1 MTKAPSAPCPSFA
14 LSLLGRFE
22 LTGPHGVV
30 ALPNKKLA
38 ALLAYLACTAPQ
50 PQHREKLSTLL
61 WGSHFDA
68 QAKQNLRQA
77 LFKLRQVLG
86 QDALRSDGEFISLN
100 AAVVACDVQQFEELV
115 GKDSREPLS
124 AATDLY
130 RGRFVD
136 DIGLHEE
143 GWSEWLARERERLS
157 ELAVGAMVALGE
169 HELSDGRIGHALL
182 AGQRANALNSMRED
196 AHRLIMCAL
205 SAAGRNAEALKYYQ
219 SVVTLLKQ
227 ELGTAPDAATN
238 LLASELRKVQEQ
250 KTSPA
255 ASEFAAELP
264 RQAEYTIGND
274 KPTVAVLPFR
284 NMGGDTEQEYF
295 ADGVTADIIT
305 ALSRFR
311 ELVVIAAG
319 SSFALRDKGMTSQQ
333 IAQQLGVHYVL
344 SGHIRKAG
352 NRIRVSA
359 ELTHA
364 GSEAQVWS
372 NRYDRP
378 LVDIFD
384 LQDDVSS
391 SVAAV
396 VDPVVRSAEI
406 ERARRKPP
414 ADLSAYDLYL
424 RGLHHLWGGT
434 REGVIKAI
442 DLLRQSLS
450 LDRERTATL
459 AALAWGLV
467 MAPPLGADTS
477 ADATAEA
484 LGLARR
490 AVEQDGGDAFA
501 HAVYGFT
508 LFGPAGDN
516 DQGRI
521 HAREAAR
528 LNPSSAFAW
537 GVLGMIDSMGGDYA
551 NAVVCLHL
559 SLVLSP
565 DDRMLHLW
573 MTGLTASYFALG
585 QYEEGI
591 AWARKSVGHNPSN
604 GTGHR
609 MLAANLVGAGRVE
622 EAREVTRIRDAAQK
636 TTIRDLRAMRFF
648 KRHETLERYLSA
660 QQVAGVAD

>member
-1 MTKAPSAPCPSFA
+1 MTETAPAPSPSFTLA
-14 LSLLGRFE
+14 LLGRFE
-22 LTGPHGVV
+22 LIGPDGAVS
-30 ALPNKKLA
+30 LPNKKLA
-38 ALLAYLACTAPQ
+38 GLLAYLACTAPQ

-61 WGSHFDA
+61 WGSHFEA

-86 QDALRSDGEFISLN
+86 QSALRSDGEFISLN
-100 AAVVACDVQQFEELV
+100 AVVITCDVPQFERLV
-115 GKDSREPLS
+115 RKGSRDALT
-124 AATDLY
+124 AAADLY
-130 RGRFVD
+130 RGRLVD
-136 DIGLHEE
+136 DIAVNAE
-143 GWSEWLARERERLS
+143 GWSEWLAGERERLS
-157 ELAVGAMVALGE
+157 ELAVGAMVALGDQ
-169 HELSDGRIGHALL
+169 ELSDGRAGDALL

-196 AHRLIMCAL
+196 AHRLIMRAL

-219 SVVTLLKQ
+219 AVVALLKQ
-227 ELGTAPDAATN
+227 ELGTAPDATTSA
-238 LLASELRKVQEQ
+238 LAAELRKVQEH
-250 KTSPA
+250 KIVLPA
-255 ASEFAAELP
+255 AEPTADLSH
-264 RQAEYTIGND
+264 QAEHVFGND
-274 KPTVAVLPFR
+274 RPSVAVLPFR
-284 NMGGDTEQEYF
+284 NMGDETEQDYF

-319 SSFALRDKGMTSQQ
+319 SSFALRDKGMTSRQN
-333 IAQQLGVHYVL
+333 AQQLGAQYVL

-359 ELTHA
+359 ELTHT

-396 VDPVVRSAEI
+396 VDPAVRSAEI

-414 ADLSAYDLYL
+414 TDLSAYDLYL

-434 REGVIKAI
+434 REGIVKAI
-442 DLLRQSLS
+442 DLLRRSLS
-450 LDRERTATL
+450 LDQERTATL

-467 MAPPLGADTS
+467 MAPPLGANMS
-477 ADATAEA
+477 ADAASEA
-484 LGLARR
+484 VGLARR
-490 AVEQDGGDAFA
+490 AVEQDSGDAFA

-521 HAREAAR
+521 HASEAAR

-551 NAVVCLHL
+551 NALACLHR

-565 DDRMLHLW
+565 EDSMLLMW

-585 QYEEGI
+585 QYEEGV
-591 AWARKSVGHNPSN
+591 AWARKSVRHNPSN

-609 MLAANLVGAGRVE
+609 MLAANLVGVGRLE
-622 EAREVTRIRDAAQK
+622 EAREVTRVRDAAQK

-648 KRHETLERYLSA
+648 KQHEALERYLSA
-660 QQVAGVAD
+660 QQIAGVAD

>member
-1 MTKAPSAPCPSFA
+1 MTETASAPGPSFS

-22 LTGPHGVV
+22 LTGTDGAVS
-30 ALPNKKLA
+30 LPNRKLA
-38 ALLAYLACTAPQ
+38 GLLAYLACTAPQ
-50 PQHREKLSTLL
+50 RQRREKLSTLL

-86 QDALRSDGEFISLN
+86 QSALRSDGEFISLN
-100 AAVVACDVQQFEELV
+100 AAVITCDVPQFERLV
-115 GKDSREPLS
+115 RKSSRDALT
-124 AATDLY
+124 AAADLY
-130 RGRFVD
+130 RGRLVD
-136 DIGLHEE
+136 DILVNEE
-143 GWSEWLARERERLS
+143 GWSEWLAGERERLS

-169 HELSDGRIGHALL
+169 HELSEGRAGDALL

-196 AHRLIMCAL
+196 AHRLIMRAL
-205 SAAGRNAEALKYYQ
+205 SAVGRNAEALKYYRA
-219 SVVTLLKQ
+219 VVVLLKQ
-227 ELGTAPDAATN
+227 ELGTGPDATTN
-238 LLASELRKVQEQ
+238 ALAAELRKVQEQ
-250 KTSPA
+250 KIAPPA
-255 ASEFAAELP
+255 DLSH
-264 RQAEYTIGND
+264 QAEHVFGND
-274 KPTVAVLPFR
+274 RPSVAVLPFR
-284 NMGGDTEQEYF
+284 NMGGDTEQDYF

-319 SSFALRDKGMTSQQ
+319 SSFALRDKGMTSRQ
-333 IAQQLGVHYVL
+333 IAQQLGAQYVL
-344 SGHIRKAG
+344 SGHIRKAA

-359 ELTHA
+359 ELTHT

-378 LVDIFD
+378 LIDIFD

-396 VDPVVRSAEI
+396 VDPAVRSAEI

-414 ADLSAYDLYL
+414 TDLSAYDLYL

-434 REGVIKAI
+434 REGIVKAI
-442 DLLRQSLS
+442 DLLRRSLS
-450 LDRERTATL
+450 LDQERTATL

-467 MAPPLGADTS
+467 MAPPLGANMP
-477 ADATAEA
+477 ADAASEA
-484 LGLARR
+484 VGLARR
-490 AVEQDGGDAFA
+490 AVEQDSGDAFA

-521 HAREAAR
+521 HASEAAR

-551 NAVVCLHL
+551 NALACLHR

-565 DDRMLHLW
+565 EDSMLHMW

-585 QYEEGI
+585 QHEEGV
-591 AWARKSVGHNPSN
+591 AWARKSVRHNPSN

-609 MLAANLVGAGRVE
+609 MLAANLVGVGRLE
-622 EAREVTRIRDAAQK
+622 EAREVTRVRDAAQK

-648 KRHETLERYLSA
+648 KQHDALERYLSA
-660 QQVAGVAD
+660 QQIAGVAE

>member
-1 MTKAPSAPCPSFA
+1 MTEAPSAPCPSFA

-22 LTGPHGVV
+22 LTGPNGVV
-30 ALPNKKLA
+30 SLPNKKLA

-77 LFKLRQVLG
+77 LFKLRQALG
-86 QDALRSDGEFISLN
+86 QSALRSDGEFISLN
-100 AAVVACDVQQFEELV
+100 AAVVACDVWQFEELV
-115 GKDSREPLS
+115 GKGSREPLS

-130 RGRFVD
+130 RGRLVD
-136 DIGLHEE
+136 DIGVNEE
-143 GWSEWLARERERLS
+143 GWSEWLAGERERLS

-169 HELSDGRIGHALL
+169 YELSEGRVGHALL
-182 AGQRANALNSMRED
+182 AGQRANALNSLRED
-196 AHRLIMCAL
+196 AHRLIMRAL
-205 SAAGRNAEALKYYQ
+205 STAGRTAEALKYYQ
-219 SVVTLLKQ
+219 AVVTLLKQ
-227 ELGTAPDAATN
+227 ELGTGPDVATN
-238 LLASELRKVQEQ
+238 SLAAELRKVQEQ
-250 KTSPA
+250 KIVPA
-255 ASEFAAELP
+255 AGEIAAELP
-264 RQAEYTIGND
+264 HQAEHMIGND

-295 ADGVTADIIT
+295 ADGITADIIT

-333 IAQQLGVHYVL
+333 IAQQLGVQYVL

-359 ELTHA
+359 ELTHT

-414 ADLSAYDLYL
+414 TDLSAYDLYL

-450 LDRERTATL
+450 LDQERTATL

-467 MAPPLGADTS
+467 MAPPLGANTS
-477 ADATAEA
+477 PDATAEA

-521 HAREAAR
+521 HASEAAR

-551 NAVVCLHL
+551 NAVVCLHR

-585 QYEEGI
+585 HYEEGI
-591 AWARKSVGHNPSN
+591 AWARKSVRHNPSN

-609 MLAANLVGAGRVE
+609 MLAANLVGVGRVE

-648 KRHETLERYLSA
+648 KQKDALERYLSA
-660 QQVAGVAD
+660 QQVAGVVD

>member
-1 MTKAPSAPCPSFA
+1 MTETASAPGPSFT

-22 LTGPHGVV
+22 LTGPNGVV
-30 ALPNKKLA
+30 SLPNKKLA
-38 ALLAYLACTAPQ
+38 GLLAYLACTAPQ
-50 PQHREKLSTLL
+50 PQYRERLSTLL

-86 QDALRSDGEFISLN
+86 QGALRSDGEFISLN
-100 AAVVACDVQQFEELV
+100 AAVVICDVRRFEELV
-115 GKDSREPLS
+115 AKDSREALS

-130 RGRFVD
+130 RGPLVD
-136 DIGLHEE
+136 DIGVSEE
-143 GWSEWLARERERLS
+143 GWRDWLAGERERLS
-157 ELAVGAMVALGE
+157 ELAVGALVALGE
-169 HELSDGRIGHALL
+169 SELTQERAGHALL
-182 AGQRANALNSMRED
+182 AGQRANALNSLRED
-196 AHRLIMCAL
+196 AHRLIMRAL

-219 SVVTLLKQ
+219 AVVALLKQ
-227 ELGTAPDAATN
+227 ELGTGPDVATN
-238 LLASELRKVQEQ
+238 SLAAELRKVQEQ
-250 KTSPA
+250 KTAPA
-255 ASEFAAELP
+255 MGEIAAE
-264 RQAEYTIGND
+264 QAEYMIGND
-274 KPTVAVLPFR
+274 RPSVAVLPFQ

-295 ADGVTADIIT
+295 ADGITADIIT

-319 SSFALRDKGMTSQQ
+319 SSFVFRDKGMTSRQ
-333 IAQQLGVHYVL
+333 IAQQLGAQYLL

-359 ELTHA
+359 ELTHT

-396 VDPVVRSAEI
+396 VAPVVRSAEI

-414 ADLSAYDLYL
+414 TDLSAYDLYL
-424 RGLHHLWGGT
+424 RGLHHLWTGT

-442 DLLRQSLS
+442 ELLRQSLG
-450 LDRERTATL
+450 LDQERTATL

-467 MAPPLGADTS
+467 MAPPLGANTS
-477 ADATAEA
+477 PDAAAEA

-490 AVEQDGGDAFA
+490 AVEQEAEDAFA
-501 HAVYGFT
+501 HAVYGFA
-508 LFGPAGDN
+508 LFGPAGTN

-521 HAREAAR
+521 HASEAVR

-551 NAVVCLHL
+551 NALACLHR
-559 SLVLSP
+559 SLALSP

-591 AWARKSVGHNPSN
+591 AWARKSVRHNPSN

-609 MLAANLVGAGRVE
+609 MLAANLAGVGRLE
-622 EAREVTRIRDAAQK
+622 EAREVTRIRDATQK

-648 KRHETLERYLSA
+648 KQHEVLERYLSA
-660 QQVAGVAD
+660 QQAAGVAD

>member
-1 MTKAPSAPCPSFA
+1 MTETPSAPRPRFA

-22 LTGPHGVV
+22 LTGPDGIVS
-30 ALPNKKLA
+30 LPNKKLA
-38 ALLAYLACTAPQ
+38 GLLAYLACTAPL

-86 QDALRSDGEFISLN
+86 QSALRSDGEFMSLD
-100 AAVVACDVQQFEELV
+100 AAVISCDVRQFEDLV
-115 GKDSREPLS
+115 RKGSRDSLT

-130 RGRFVD
+130 RGRLVD
-136 DIGLHEE
+136 DIGVNEE
-143 GWSEWLARERERLS
+143 GWSEWLAGERERLS
-157 ELAVGAMVALGE
+157 ELALGAMVALGE
-169 HELSDGRIGHALL
+169 HELSEGRAGHALL
-182 AGQRANALNSMRED
+182 AGQRAHALNSMRED
-196 AHRLIMCAL
+196 AHRLIMRAL

-219 SVVTLLKQ
+219 AVVTLLKQ
-227 ELGTAPDAATN
+227 ELGTGPDAATN
-238 LLASELRKVQEQ
+238 ALAAGLRKAQEQ
-250 KTSPA
+250 KTIQA
-255 ASEFAAELP
+255 AGETGVDLS
-264 RQAEYTIGND
+264 RQAERMIGD
-274 KPTVAVLPFR
+274 DRPSVAVLPFR

-311 ELVVIAAG
+311 ELVVIAGG

-333 IAQQLGVHYVL
+333 IAQQLGAQYVL

-384 LQDDVSS
+384 LQDDVSR

-396 VDPVVRSAEI
+396 VDPAVRSAEI

-414 ADLSAYDLYL
+414 VDLSAYDLYL

-434 REGVIKAI
+434 REAVIKAI

-450 LDRERTATL
+450 LDQERTATL

-467 MAPPLGADTS
+467 MAAPLGANAS
-477 ADATAEA
+477 PDAAAEA

-501 HAVYGFT
+501 HAVYGFA

-521 HAREAAR
+521 HASEAVS

-551 NAVVCLHL
+551 NAVVCLHR

-565 DDRMLHLW
+565 DDSMLHMW

-585 QYEEGI
+585 QFEEGV
-591 AWARKSVGHNPSN
+591 AWARKSVRHNPSN

-609 MLAANLVGAGRVE
+609 MLAANLVGVGRLE
-622 EAREVTRIRDAAQK
+622 EAREVTRMRDSAQK

-648 KRHETLERYLSA
+648 KQSVTLERYLSA

>member
-1 MTKAPSAPCPSFA
+1 MTETAPAPSPSFT

-22 LTGPHGVV
+22 LKGPHGLVG
-30 ALPNKKLA
+30 LPNKKLA
-38 ALLAYLACTAPQ
+38 GLLAYLACTSPQ

-61 WGSHFDA
+61 WGSHFEA

-77 LFKLRQVLG
+77 LFKLRHVLG
-86 QDALRSDGEFISLN
+86 QSALRSDGEFISLDV
-100 AAVVACDVQQFEELV
+100 AVVGCDILQFQELV
-115 GKDSREPLS
+115 ENGHHEALS

-130 RGRFVD
+130 RGPLVD
-136 DIGLHEE
+136 DIGVNEQ
-143 GWSEWLARERERLS
+143 GWSEWLAGERERLS

-169 HELSDGRIGHALL
+169 SELSRGRASHALL

-196 AHRLIMCAL
+196 AHRLIMRAL
-205 SAAGRNAEALKYYQ
+205 SAAGRNAEALKYHQ
-219 SVVTLLKQ
+219 AVATMLKR
-227 ELGTAPDAATN
+227 ELGTGPDAATN
-238 LLASELRKVQEQ
+238 ALAAELRKVQEQ
-250 KTSPA
+250 KTAPA
-255 ASEFAAELP
+255 TAEIAAE
-264 RQAEYTIGND
+264 QAGPTIGSD
-274 KPTVAVLPFR
+274 KPSVAVLPFQNR
-284 NMGGDTEQEYF
+284 GGDTEQEYF

-319 SSFALRDKGMTSQQ
+319 SSFAFRDKAMTSQQ
-333 IAQQLGVHYVL
+333 IAQQLGAQYLL
-344 SGHIRKAG
+344 SGHIRQAG

-359 ELTHA
+359 ELTHT

-372 NRYDRP
+372 SRYDRP

-396 VDPVVRSAEI
+396 VAPVVRSAEI

-414 ADLSAYDLYL
+414 TDLSAYDLYL

-450 LDRERTATL
+450 LDQQRTATL

-467 MAPPLGADTS
+467 MAPPLGATTS
-477 ADATAEA
+477 PDAAAEA
-484 LGLARR
+484 IGLARR
-490 AVEQDGGDAFA
+490 AVEEDGEDAFA

-521 HAREAAR
+521 HASEATR

-537 GVLGMIDSMGGDYA
+537 GVLGMIDSMGGAYA
-551 NAVVCLHL
+551 NAVQCLHR

-565 DDRMLHLW
+565 EDRMLHLW

-585 QYEEGI
+585 QHEEGVT
-591 AWARKSVGHNPSN
+591 WARKSVRHNPSN

-609 MLAANLVGAGRVE
+609 MLAANLVGVGRLE
-622 EAREVTRIRDAAQK
+622 EAREVTRMRDATQK

-648 KRHETLERYLSA
+648 KQHETLERYLSA
-660 QQVAGVAD
+660 QQTAGVAD

>member
-1 MTKAPSAPCPSFA
+1 VF
-14 LSLLGRFE
+14 
-22 LTGPHGVV
+22 
-30 ALPNKKLA
+30 
-38 ALLAYLACTAPQ
+38 
-50 PQHREKLSTLL
+50 
-61 WGSHFDA
+61 
-68 QAKQNLRQA
+68 
-77 LFKLRQVLG
+77 
-86 QDALRSDGEFISLN
+86 
-100 AAVVACDVQQFEELV
+100 
-115 GKDSREPLS
+115 
-124 AATDLY
+124 
-130 RGRFVD
+130 
-136 DIGLHEE
+136 
-143 GWSEWLARERERLS
+143 
-157 ELAVGAMVALGE
+157 
-169 HELSDGRIGHALL
+169 
-182 AGQRANALNSMRED
+182 
-196 AHRLIMCAL
+196 
-205 SAAGRNAEALKYYQ
+205 
-219 SVVTLLKQ
+219 
-227 ELGTAPDAATN
+227 
-238 LLASELRKVQEQ
+238 
-250 KTSPA
+250 
-255 ASEFAAELP
+255 
-264 RQAEYTIGND
+264 GND
-274 KPTVAVLPFR
+274 RPSVAVLPFR
-284 NMGGDTEQEYF
+284 NMGDETEQDYF

-319 SSFALRDKGMTSQQ
+319 SSFALRDKGMTSRQ
-333 IAQQLGVHYVL
+333 IAQQLGAQYVL

-359 ELTHA
+359 ELTHT

-396 VDPVVRSAEI
+396 VDPAVRSAEI

-414 ADLSAYDLYL
+414 TDLSAYDLYL

-434 REGVIKAI
+434 REGIVKAI
-442 DLLRQSLS
+442 DLLRRSLS
-450 LDRERTATL
+450 LDQERTATL

-467 MAPPLGADTS
+467 MAPPLGANMS
-477 ADATAEA
+477 ADAASEA
-484 LGLARR
+484 VGLARR
-490 AVEQDGGDAFA
+490 AVEQDSGDAFA

-521 HAREAAR
+521 HASEAAR

-551 NAVVCLHL
+551 NALACLHR

-565 DDRMLHLW
+565 EDSMLHMW

-585 QYEEGI
+585 QYEEGV
-591 AWARKSVGHNPSN
+591 AWARKSVRHNPSN

-609 MLAANLVGAGRVE
+609 MLAANLVGVGRLE
-622 EAREVTRIRDAAQK
+622 EAREVTRVRDAAQK

-648 KRHETLERYLSA
+648 KQHEALERYLSA
-660 QQVAGVAD
+660 QQIAGVAD